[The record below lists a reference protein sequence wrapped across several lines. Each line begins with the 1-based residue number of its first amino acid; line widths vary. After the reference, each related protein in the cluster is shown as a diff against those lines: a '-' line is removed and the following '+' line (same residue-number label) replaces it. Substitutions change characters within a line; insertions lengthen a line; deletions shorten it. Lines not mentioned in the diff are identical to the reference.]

1 MKTVKKL
8 FVKIKPIFVVMLSI
22 FVTFAI
28 NMNWDKNIDIRYS
41 FSGNSIL
48 YVIFFIL
55 ICWMLTKTSNIN
67 NKRLKICCILL
78 ATLFAS
84 FEVVGNSINTYLDL
98 SGIVESKITII

>member
-67 NKRLKICCILL
+67 IKRLKIYFILL
-78 ATLFAS
+78 DS
-84 FEVVGNSINTYLDL
+84 
-98 SGIVESKITII
+98 